1 MISNTIEIKSDIQKF
16 TQKSELIK
24 FLQETKESA
33 FYSLVENKS
42 NFYPWHNKSK
52 FLDATIDFIIQQTL
66 NNLSKFKTNLSKE
79 DRQALKELKDDKT
92 IVKDVRKEGAVV
104 IMVFVH
110 YEQMIYKQLED
121 KNTYQKVDPSCH
133 ENTKD
138 RKQCVH

>member
-1 MISNTIEIKSDIQKF
+1 M
-16 TQKSELIK
+16 
-24 FLQETKESA
+24 
-33 FYSLVENKS
+33 VENKS

-92 IVKDVRKEGAVV
+92 IVKDVRKEGTVV

-138 RKQCVH
+138 RKQSIH